1 MKKGVYKTGVR
12 LSQFFLALY
21 LLPPAPAAMSST
33 LDNIQALEAHLA
45 QLRMKAAAEEAAAA
59 EA

>member
-12 LSQFFLALY
+12 LSQSVLALSP
-21 LLPPAPAAMSST
+21 LPPAPAAMSST